1 MAQTASKLRGA
12 SPELIAQI
20 SAQLTTNPI
29 LTRLV
34 ARGVMKWEDL
44 LKQGPDGASVID
56 TEKIAGLQ
64 VALQKHGQL
73 ASQQAMGAL
82 SRYTVHQ
89 TTAGDKPTAAAGLSV
104 YMGPRWPV
112 GGR

>member
-20 SAQLTTNPI
+20 STQLTTNPI

-34 ARGVMKWEDL
+34 ARGLVKWEDL
-44 LKQGPDGASVID
+44 LKQGPDGTSVID
-56 TEKIAGLQ
+56 TEKIASLQ
-64 VALQKHGQL
+64 IALQKHGQL
-73 ASQQAMGAL
+73 ASQQAMGTL
-82 SRYTVHQ
+82 SRYAVQQ
-89 TTAGDKPTAAAGLSV
+89 TTAGDKPTSVAGLSV